1 MTEAEHYQQTLDQ
14 RQQAE
19 DEMTERVRDAM
30 LRLPFNLKVGL
41 IGEAE
46 GNQFVIVDFGLRHF
60 KVTIEEI

>member
-1 MTEAEHYQQTLDQ
+1 MTEAEHHQQTLDQ

-30 LRLPFNLKVGL
+30 MRLPFNLKVGL
-41 IGEAE
+41 VGECQ
-46 GNQFVIVDFGLRHF
+46 GNTFVIVDFGLRHY

>member
-1 MTEAEHYQQTLDQ
+1 MTEAEHHQQTLDD

-30 LRLPFNLKVGL
+30 TRLPFNLKVGL
-41 IGEAE
+41 VSECQ
-46 GNQFVIVDFGLRHF
+46 GNTFMIVDFGLRHF